1 MIRMQDQ
8 ALYRR
13 VFRHLPV
20 LSTERLILRPVRYS
34 DASSMFEYS
43 QDEEVSRYVL
53 WDPHRSVLDS
63 YESIRDLRRQYR
75 HGWPSSYAIALKDS
89 DKLIGTI
96 GFMWLNTENKS
107 AEIGYS
113 LSKTYW
119 NQGFMTEA
127 LKAMIGFAF
136 DTLHLHRIEAQHDLR
151 NPASGKVMAKAGMT
165 EEGVLRDRI
174 FNKGRYCSVVIYAII
189 NPQQE

>member
-34 DASSMFEYS
+34 DAASMFEYS

-113 LSKTYW
+113 LSKAYW

-127 LKAMIGFAF
+127 LKTMIRFAF
-136 DTLHLHRIEAQHDLR
+136 EKLHLHRIEAQHDLR

-165 EEGVLRDRI
+165 KEGVLRDRI
-174 FNKGRYCSVVIYAII
+174 FNKGRYCSVAVYAII
-189 NPQQE
+189 NPEQE

>member
-34 DASSMFEYS
+34 DAASMFEYS
-43 QDEEVSRYVL
+43 QDEEVSKYVL

-63 YESIRDLRRQYR
+63 YESIRDLRRLYR

-113 LSKTYW
+113 LSKPYW

-165 EEGVLRDRI
+165 EEGILRDRI
-174 FNKGRYCSVVIYAII
+174 FNKGRYCSVAVYAII